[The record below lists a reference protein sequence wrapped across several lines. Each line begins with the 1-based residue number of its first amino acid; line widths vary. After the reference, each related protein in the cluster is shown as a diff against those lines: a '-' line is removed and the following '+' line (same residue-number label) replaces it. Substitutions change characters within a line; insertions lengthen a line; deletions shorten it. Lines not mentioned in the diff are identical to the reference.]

1 MCSEPCSYYV
11 TLGQRE
17 VANIAL
23 SHSELLYVADKGH
36 KCRYLIDNG
45 AAVIVLPKSCA
56 NGISDADSLPLVAAN
71 NSTIHTYGNC
81 KRVVDV
87 ALKREYPWTFIVADV
102 QQPIIGAD
110 FLIRYNLLV
119 DLRSRCLRDMRT
131 GLAIAASLSSI
142 KPLSLNRVD
151 TVQNEYTKLL
161 GQFPKLTR
169 PTTKG
174 ETVKHGITHKIVT
187 KGHPVFARPRRLA
200 PDKLVTAKREF
211 DEMIKLG
218 VIEPSDSEWSSPL
231 HMVPKKNGDWRPCGN
246 YRSLNAQTIPDR
258 YPIPHIQDFTQRLAG
273 SKKNSKIDLVRAYYQ
288 IPVEPSDVHKTA
300 VTTPF
305 GLFNFTRTPFGLR
318 NSGQTF
324 QRFIDHVTRGL
335 DFVFVYLD
343 DLLVTSPDH
352 KTHNKHLRI
361 LFARLS
367 ECGIIIGPEKCQF
380 GTTELSFLG
389 HHVCAEGISPLPS
402 AVDAIVNFVKPEKQR
417 ALRRYLGMVN
427 YYHRFIPHCA
437 AKLTPLNNLLT
448 AANEGHTRLSP
459 KSNFDLK
466 WNKNAESA
474 FSETKQILANAT
486 LLVHPDSTAQINIT
500 CDASDVAVSG
510 VLQQFL
516 NGMWQPLSFFS
527 KKLNPAETRYSA
539 FDRELLAVYATIKH
553 FRHNLEG
560 RNFFVNTDHKPLT
573 FVMSSVTERASL
585 RQTRHLAFIAEF
597 TTDIRYKKA
606 RQISSLMR
614 CHDHQCPRYMMDQRN
629 SRV

>member
-1 MCSEPCSYYV
+1 M
-11 TLGQRE
+11 LFFKL
-17 VANIAL
+17 L
-23 SHSELLYVADKGH
+23 SHSKVATLASGGITETRHDSADASSPKLSHSKLLYVADKGH
-36 KCRYLIDNG
+36 TCRYLIDTG
-45 AAVIVLPKSCA
+45 AAVSVLPKSCA

-81 KRVVDV
+81 KCVVDV
-87 ALKREYPWTFIVADV
+87 GLKCEYPWTFIVADV

-110 FLIRYNLLV
+110 FLIHYNLLV

-151 TVQNEYTKLL
+151 TVQKEYTKLL
-161 GQFPKLTR
+161 GQFPELTR

-211 DEMIKLG
+211 DEMIRLG
-218 VIEPSDSEWSSPL
+218 VIEPSDSEWSSAL
-231 HMVPKKNGDWRPCGN
+231 HMVPKKNGDWRPCGD
-246 YRSLNAQTIPDR
+246 YRSLNAQTVPDR

-273 SKKNSKIDLVRAYYQ
+273 SNFFSKIDLVRAYYQ

-300 VTTPF
+300 VTAPF

-352 KTHNKHLRI
+352 KTHKKHLRI
-361 LFARLS
+361 IFARLS
-367 ECGIIIGPEKCQF
+367 EYGIIIGPEKCQF

-417 ALRRYLGMVN
+417 ALRRY
-427 YYHRFIPHCA
+427 I
-437 AKLTPLNNLLT
+437 
-448 AANEGHTRLSP
+448 
-459 KSNFDLK
+459 
-466 WNKNAESA
+466 
-474 FSETKQILANAT
+474 
-486 LLVHPDSTAQINIT
+486 
-500 CDASDVAVSG
+500 
-510 VLQQFL
+510 
-516 NGMWQPLSFFS
+516 
-527 KKLNPAETRYSA
+527 
-539 FDRELLAVYATIKH
+539 
-553 FRHNLEG
+553 
-560 RNFFVNTDHKPLT
+560 
-573 FVMSSVTERASL
+573 
-585 RQTRHLAFIAEF
+585 
-597 TTDIRYKKA
+597 
-606 RQISSLMR
+606 
-614 CHDHQCPRYMMDQRN
+614 
-629 SRV
+629 